1 MFHPSLILPIYK
13 LSISNIQKL
22 IDTSRVLSHKKY
34 QMMNQLYFNQPH
46 PQPKEVT
53 QKKYL

>member
-1 MFHPSLILPIYK
+1 MFHTLTNLSLYK

-22 IDTSRVLSHKKY
+22 IDTGRVLSHKKY

-46 PQPKEVT
+46 QQSNEVIV
-53 QKKYL
+53 KKHL